1 MSADE
6 MEQCFDSIESV
17 QDFMRILAET
27 ILEAKK
33 DLDRDHQAAI
43 KDGEERRATAIELA
57 LYQLKMLGVHVHKSR
72 RTLNDL
78 RTIRRLILNERQPVE
93 QAVAA
98 GQQY

>member
-1 MSADE
+1 MSAEE

-43 KDGEERRATAIELA
+43 KDADDRRAKAIELA
-57 LYQLKMLGVHVHKSR
+57 LFKLKVLGGHIHKSR
-72 RTLNDL
+72 RALNDL
-78 RTIRRLILNERQPVE
+78 RTIRRLILNERQVVE
-93 QAVAA
+93 QVAA
-98 GQQY
+98 GQPF

>member
-6 MEQCFDSIESV
+6 MELCFDSIESV

-27 ILEAKK
+27 ILDAKK

-57 LYQLKMLGVHVHKSR
+57 LYKLKILGCHVHKSR
-72 RTLNDL
+72 LALNDL
-78 RTIRRLILNERQPVE
+78 RTLRRLILSERQPVE
-93 QAVAA
+93 GAMAA
-98 GQQY
+98 GQLA